1 MKGSVVFREWME
13 RIYRLRLAL
22 PMERP
27 FVLKIAGRLVDDL
40 RVIELKQRKCK
51 WIKCVPDDVVV
62 NTRRKLVVFFCFVF
76 LFFFCFFYAV
86 SSLLA
91 HSLTPSRF
99 LFFPLTT
106 EFIDPPLN

>member
-62 NTRRKLVVFFCFVF
+62 NTRRKLVVFF
-76 LFFFCFFYAV
+76 LFCFFV
-86 SSLLA
+86 FFLFCFFVFFFVFSMRFLHSSLTL
-91 HSLTPSRF
+91 
-99 LFFPLTT
+99 
-106 EFIDPPLN
+106 